1 MAHHHRSYPKPTSQR
16 GRAGFTLVEI
26 AVVLAVLGFLLA
38 IVAGIA
44 TSMVGQQRREAT
56 RQRLAA
62 MEITITLFVSQNKR
76 LPCPADGR
84 IDGTSASAGVEERNA
99 GTGACQIGG
108 TANNQRYG
116 VVPWR
121 TLGIAEPD
129 ATDGWGN
136 RLTYRV
142 APELTVAGA
151 MDLTNCD
158 PGGSGALVGSPAV
171 CNSACSTATFP
182 GSCTSPSTYTAAK
195 GLKIRNLSS
204 ATLIMD
210 PAAVPSTGAA
220 YIVISHGENGEG
232 AYNNLGVLQGGT
244 VASGTLEAAN
254 NAADVAFTYA
264 TSNATA
270 AFVDDFPSYAA
281 GAGHFDDFLL
291 RPSIL
296 AVATKAG
303 LGSRAH

>member
-1 MAHHHRSYPKPTSQR
+1 MAQHLRSYPKPTSQR

-62 MEITITLFVSQNKR
+62 MEITLTLFVSQNKR

-84 IDGTSASAGVEERNA
+84 IDGTSASAGLEERS
-99 GTGACQIGG
+99 GGGVCQIGG

-136 RLTYRV
+136 RMTYRV
-142 APELTVAGA
+142 APELAVAGA

-158 PGGSGALVGSPAV
+158 PGGSGALSGGL
-171 CNSACSTATFP
+171 CNNACTTATFP
-182 GSCTSPSTYTAAK
+182 GSCTPPSTYTAGK
-195 GLKIRNLSS
+195 GLKVRNLAS

-264 TSNATA
+264 TSGATV

>member
-1 MAHHHRSYPKPTSQR
+1 MANLIRSQPKPYSQR
-16 GRAGFTLVEI
+16 GHAGFTLVEI

-44 TSMVGQQRREAT
+44 TSMIGQQRREAT

-62 MEITITLFVSQNKR
+62 MDITITLYVSQNKR

-84 IDGTSASAGVEERNA
+84 IDGTNAGAGLEERNA
-99 GTGACQIGG
+99 GTGVCQIGG
-108 TANNQRYG
+108 TANNQQHG

-129 ATDGWGN
+129 TTDGWGN

-158 PGGSGALVGSPAV
+158 PGGTGALSGGL
-171 CNSACSTATFP
+171 CNNACSTSTFP
-182 GSCTSPSTYTAAK
+182 GTCTPPSTYSAGK
-195 GLKIRNLSS
+195 GLKIRNLAS

-232 AYNNLGVLQGGT
+232 AYNNLGVLQGST

-254 NAADVAFTYA
+254 NAANVAFTYA
-264 TSNATA
+264 TSGATS

>member
-1 MAHHHRSYPKPTSQR
+1 MAHYIRSHPKSASGQGP
-16 GRAGFTLVEI
+16 GGFTLVEI

-62 MEITITLFVSQNKR
+62 MEITIMLYVSQNKR

-84 IDGTSASAGVEERNA
+84 IDGTNAGAGLEERNV

-108 TANNQRYG
+108 TVNNQQHG

-129 ATDGWGN
+129 TTDGWGN

-158 PGGSGALVGSPAV
+158 PGGTGALSGGL
-171 CNSACSTATFP
+171 CDNTCSTSTFP
-182 GSCTSPSTYTAAK
+182 GSCTPPSTYTAGK
-195 GLKIRNLSS
+195 GLKIWNLAS
-204 ATLIMD
+204 TLIMN
-210 PAAVPSTGAA
+210 PAAAPSTGAA
-220 YIVISHGENGEG
+220 YVVISHGENGEG
-232 AYNNLGVLQGGT
+232 AYNNLGVLQGST

-254 NAADVAFTYA
+254 NAANVAFTYA
-264 TSNATA
+264 TSLATT